1 MQKFYRRILI
11 FVVLAVCLVVGD
23 AVVQVCCLDGLEAVG
38 PEKSEEKVAGP
49 PETEETDTVPS
60 EPEARP
66 EELAPA
72 APEPEE
78 PEEEVPMASEHFSL
92 SEYACDCAGY
102 CSGFP
107 VMPDPEL
114 TARVEALRCA
124 CGRPVILTSG
134 VRCALRNEEVGGVS
148 WSFHKRGHA
157 ADLYCPGVAV
167 GDLAALAKEVG
178 LNVLPYYNSGYVHV
192 ELME

>member
-1 MQKFYRRILI
+1 MVFCGK
-11 FVVLAVCLVVGD
+11 
-23 AVVQVCCLDGLEAVG
+23 AVV
-38 PEKSEEKVAGP
+38 
-49 PETEETDTVPS
+49 
-60 EPEARP
+60 
-66 EELAPA
+66 
-72 APEPEE
+72 
-78 PEEEVPMASEHFSL
+78 
-92 SEYACDCAGY
+92 
-102 CSGFP
+102 CS
-107 VMPDPEL
+107 DH
-114 TARVEALRCA
+114 CI
-124 CGRPVILTSG
+124 GRPRFCQSQTVRNLLLCHYTGVDSDKRRFTECRNFTAG